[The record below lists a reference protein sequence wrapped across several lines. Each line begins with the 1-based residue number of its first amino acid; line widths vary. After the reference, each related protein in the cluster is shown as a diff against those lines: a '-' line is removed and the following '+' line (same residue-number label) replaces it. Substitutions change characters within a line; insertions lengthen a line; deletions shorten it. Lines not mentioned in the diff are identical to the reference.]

1 MQRTGEPEVGP
12 RLRLVCDTVPVAGT
26 AEVTVDTVS
35 SVTWWYPDGQTITR
49 IGDMTVIDP
58 GEGDAYFGRSDP
70 VTAPPLD
77 HHRELS

>member
-1 MQRTGEPEVGP
+1 M
-12 RLRLVCDTVPVAGT
+12 
-26 AEVTVDTVS
+26 DTVS